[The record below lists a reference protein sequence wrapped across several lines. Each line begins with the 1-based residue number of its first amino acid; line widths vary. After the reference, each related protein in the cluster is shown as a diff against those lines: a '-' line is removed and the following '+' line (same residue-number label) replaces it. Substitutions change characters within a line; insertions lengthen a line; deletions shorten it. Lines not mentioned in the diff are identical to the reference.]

1 MAPDP
6 EVVLT
11 NGAGEVGTLDLA
23 ETQVTKG
30 PPMGEVGSQYSG
42 ERLFYNY
49 DDGKVFETR
58 DFSTTDFEE
67 MLRRDGQAKTLKA
80 VLTLPLRSA
89 EYAIEPAQGDSGE
102 AEFVRDA
109 LTKPANAGGMSTP
122 LELVIA
128 QMTSASIF
136 RRAYFEK
143 VFVIDGGRVRYD
155 KLALRPARTC
165 SLRRDRKTYAFR
177 GFTQRFLKDGD
188 FVSEVIPADKAFVY
202 IHGQEDDPLNGTSD
216 LETARSLYEAKQ
228 KVRFLWYSFLENQTI
243 PKAIAKHST
252 PDIDQQQEFATRV
265 ASLKGGGVVGIG
277 PDQSVTPFEP
287 SDAAAG
293 VFLEALTYLDSEMSG
308 SVLAGFVDLAGAAAQ
323 GAGSFALSKDQT
335 DFFLMS
341 RLSELKEMA
350 AALTSWVL
358 ADLCRWNF
366 GTKAA
371 VPTFKFNPPAPESV
385 EASISLLQ
393 SLATAAAPVAVPH
406 EFIDLLTVKVAGYL
420 GINPDEVRK
429 AIEKQQAQAP
439 QTPSDQ
445 LRAGID
451 AATALVHHAGIAP
464 DGSQPS
470 AAPAAAAA

>member
-1 MAPDP
+1 MPDP
-6 EVVLT
+6 EAILT

-23 ETQVTKG
+23 ETQVTK
-30 PPMGEVGSQYSG
+30 PPTGEVGSSYSG
-42 ERLFYNY
+42 DRLFYTF

-58 DFSTTDFEE
+58 DWSAVDFED
-67 MLRRDGQAKTLKA
+67 MLRRDGQAKTLEQ
-80 VLTLPLRSA
+80 VLTL
-89 EYAIEPAQGDSGE
+89 
-102 AEFVRDA
+102 
-109 LTKPANAGGMSTP
+109 PANAGGMTTP
-122 LELVIA
+122 LELVIG
-128 QMTSASIF
+128 QMTSATIL

-143 VFVIDGGRVRYD
+143 VFKADGDRVRYD
-155 KLALRPARTC
+155 KLAFRPARTC
-165 SLRRDRKTYAFR
+165 YLLRDHDTYAFR
-177 GFTQRFLKDGD
+177 GFRQKFLKSGGNM
-188 FVSEVIPADKAFVY
+188 VEVDIKPEKAFVY
-202 IHGQEDDPLNGTSD
+202 FHGQDRDPLYGISD

-243 PKAIAKHST
+243 PKAIAEHNTSD
-252 PDIDQQQEFATRV
+252 PNEQQDFATKV

-277 PDQSVTPFEP
+277 PDQKVIPFE
-287 SDAAAG
+287 SSGNAG
-293 VFLEALTYLDSEMSG
+293 AVFLEAITYLDSEMSG

-341 RLSELKEMA
+341 RLSELKEMG
-350 AALTSWVL
+350 AALTSWVV
-358 ADLCRWNF
+358 ADLCKWNF
-366 GTKAA
+366 GAKAA

-385 EASISLLQ
+385 EASINLLQ
-393 SLATAAAPVAVPH
+393 TLATTPAPVSVPR
-406 EFIDLLTVKVAGYL
+406 EFIDLLTVKVSGYL

-429 AIEKQQAQAP
+429 AIEKQQALAP

-451 AATALVHHAGIAP
+451 AATTLVHHAGIAP